1 MNYFNMLPD
10 NFSLDSISDKMLL
23 KSNVIDFNHSAHD
36 KSNKTM
42 KPNKIDIF
50 YKLNSEAS
58 KMECNKMEGSKME
71 CSKME
76 GSKTEDSKEL
86 TNNKKADSK
95 FSVRDRKF
103 FYPKEKDTLF
113 WCYYI
118 NKYGIDKY
126 FDNKKRSFVVEHDYK
141 ISIIEKI
148 QNMKDELKLNKIKKL
163 VVEDELMNKAKIE
176 IASIKLLMLLDNEN
190 LLLIKKNCYQK
201 IVFNRDKLSL
211 SVDNYNVIFCD
222 VDNYYL
228 QKNLNDR
235 ELVDIIDKSY
245 EIDNF
250 DKPLKGVSSYKLDEL
265 HEICKKLN
273 IGLSSNLGKNKTKQV
288 LYTEILEKFI

>member
-23 KSNVIDFNHSAHD
+23 KSNIIDFNHSAYS
-36 KSNKTM
+36 KSNKS
-42 KPNKIDIF
+42 NKSNKVDIF
-50 YKLNSEAS
+50 YKLAS
-58 KMECNKMEGSKME
+58 QDDMIDSSKPD
-71 CSKME
+71 S
-76 GSKTEDSKEL
+76 SKEL
-86 TNNKKADSK
+86 TNNSK
-95 FSVRDRKF
+95 VNGKFPIRDRKF

-163 VVEDELMNKAKIE
+163 VVEDELMNRAKIE
-176 IASIKLLMLLDNEN
+176 ISSIKLLMLLDNEN

-250 DKPLKGVSSYKLDEL
+250 VKPLKGVSSYKLDEL

-273 IGLSSNLGKNKTKQV
+273 IELSSNLGKNKTKQV

>member
-23 KSNVIDFNHSAHD
+23 KSNIIDFNHSAHD

-58 KMECNKMEGSKME
+58 KME
-71 CSKME
+71 
-76 GSKTEDSKEL
+76 GSKTEDAKEL

-163 VVEDELMNKAKIE
+163 VVEDELMNRAKIE
-176 IASIKLLMLLDNEN
+176 IASIKLLMLLDNEI

-201 IVFNRDKLSL
+201 IVFNRDKLEL

-235 ELVDIIDKSY
+235 ELVDIINKSY

-250 DKPLKGVSSYKLDEL
+250 DKPLKGISSYKLDEL

-273 IGLSSNLGKNKTKQV
+273 IELSSNLGKNKTKQI

>member
-23 KSNVIDFNHSAHD
+23 KSNIIDFNHSAHS
-36 KSNKTM
+36 KSNKV
-42 KPNKIDIF
+42 DIF
-50 YKLNSEAS
+50 YKLIS
-58 KMECNKMEGSKME
+58 KDSKI
-71 CSKME
+71 E
-76 GSKTEDSKEL
+76 GSKTADTKEL
-86 TNNKKADSK
+86 TNNSK
-95 FSVRDRKF
+95 VNGKFPIRDRKF

-148 QNMKDELKLNKIKKL
+148 QNMKDDLKLNKIKKL
-163 VVEDELMNKAKIE
+163 VVEDELMNKPKIE

-190 LLLIKKNCYQK
+190 LLLIKKNCCQK
-201 IVFNRDKLSL
+201 IVFNRDKLDL

-235 ELVDIIDKSY
+235 ELVDIINKSY

-250 DKPLKGVSSYKLDEL
+250 DKPLKGISSYKLDEL

-273 IGLSSNLGKNKTKQV
+273 IELSSNVGKNKTKQV

>member
-23 KSNVIDFNHSAHD
+23 KSNIIDFNHSAHD

-58 KMECNKMEGSKME
+58 KMEG
-71 CSKME
+71 SKME
-76 GSKTEDSKEL
+76 GSKTEDAKEL

-163 VVEDELMNKAKIE
+163 VVEDELMNRAKIE

>member
-23 KSNVIDFNHSAHD
+23 KSNIIDFNHSAHN
-36 KSNKTM
+36 KSNKSIKSI

-50 YKLNSEAS
+50 YKLAS
-58 KMECNKMEGSKME
+58 QDDMIDSSKPD
-71 CSKME
+71 S
-76 GSKTEDSKEL
+76 SKEL
-86 TNNKKADSK
+86 TNNSK
-95 FSVRDRKF
+95 VNGKFPIRDRKF

-163 VVEDELMNKAKIE
+163 VVEDELINRAKIE

-201 IVFNRDKLSL
+201 IVFNRDKLEL

-235 ELVDIIDKSY
+235 ELVDIINKSY

>member
-23 KSNVIDFNHSAHD
+23 KSNIIDFNHSAHN
-36 KSNKTM
+36 KSNKSIKSI

-58 KMECNKMEGSKME
+58 KME
-71 CSKME
+71 
-76 GSKTEDSKEL
+76 GSKTEDAKEL

-163 VVEDELMNKAKIE
+163 VVEDELMNRAKIE

-201 IVFNRDKLSL
+201 IVFNRDKLEL

-235 ELVDIIDKSY
+235 ELVDIINKSY

-250 DKPLKGVSSYKLDEL
+250 DKPLKGISSYKLDEL

-273 IGLSSNLGKNKTKQV
+273 IELSSNLGKNKTKQI

>member
-23 KSNVIDFNHSAHD
+23 KSNIIDFNHSAHN
-36 KSNKTM
+36 KSIKSIKSI

-50 YKLNSEAS
+50 YKLAS
-58 KMECNKMEGSKME
+58 QDDMIHSSKPD
-71 CSKME
+71 S
-76 GSKTEDSKEL
+76 SKEL
-86 TNNKKADSK
+86 TNNSK
-95 FSVRDRKF
+95 VNGKFPIRDRKF

-148 QNMKDELKLNKIKKL
+148 QNMKDELKLNKIKKV
-163 VVEDELMNKAKIE
+163 VVEDELMNKPKIE

-190 LLLIKKNCYQK
+190 LLLIKKN
-201 IVFNRDKLSL
+201 
-211 SVDNYNVIFCD
+211 
-222 VDNYYL
+222 
-228 QKNLNDR
+228 
-235 ELVDIIDKSY
+235 
-245 EIDNF
+245 
-250 DKPLKGVSSYKLDEL
+250 
-265 HEICKKLN
+265 
-273 IGLSSNLGKNKTKQV
+273 
-288 LYTEILEKFI
+288 

>member
-1 MNYFNMLPD
+1 MLPD

-23 KSNVIDFNHSAHD
+23 KSNIIDFNHSAHN
-36 KSNKTM
+36 KSNKSI

-50 YKLNSEAS
+50 YKLISE
-58 KMECNKMEGSKME
+58 N
-71 CSKME
+71 SKME
-76 GSKTEDSKEL
+76 GSKIEDVKEL
-86 TNNKKADSK
+86 TNDKKADSK

-201 IVFNRDKLSL
+201 IVFNHDKLDL

-250 DKPLKGVSSYKLDEL
+250 DKPLKGISSYKLDEL

-273 IGLSSNLGKNKTKQV
+273 IELSSNLGKNKTKQV

>member
-23 KSNVIDFNHSAHD
+23 KSNIIDFNHSAHN
-36 KSNKTM
+36 KSIKTT

-50 YKLNSEAS
+50 YKLISQDDI
-58 KMECNKMEGSKME
+58 MD
-71 CSKME
+71 CSKPD
-76 GSKTEDSKEL
+76 SSKEL
-86 TNNKKADSK
+86 TNNSK
-95 FSVRDRKF
+95 VNGKFPVRDRKF

-148 QNMKDELKLNKIKKL
+148 QNMKDELKLNKIKKV
-163 VVEDELMNKAKIE
+163 VVEDELMNKPKME
-176 IASIKLLMLLDNEN
+176 VASIKLLMLLDNEN

-201 IVFNRDKLSL
+201 IVFNRDKLEL

-235 ELVDIIDKSY
+235 ELVDIINKSY

-250 DKPLKGVSSYKLDEL
+250 DKPLKGISSYKLDEL

-273 IGLSSNLGKNKTKQV
+273 IELSSNLGKNKTKQV

>member
-23 KSNVIDFNHSAHD
+23 KSNIIDFNHSAHD

-58 KMECNKMEGSKME
+58 KMESSKI
-71 CSKME
+71 E
-76 GSKTEDSKEL
+76 GSKTEDAKEL

-163 VVEDELMNKAKIE
+163 VVEDELINRAKIE

-235 ELVDIIDKSY
+235 ELVDIINKSY

-250 DKPLKGVSSYKLDEL
+250 DKPLKGISSYKLDEL

>member
-23 KSNVIDFNHSAHD
+23 KSNIIDFNHSAHN
-36 KSNKTM
+36 KSNKSIKSI

-50 YKLNSEAS
+50 YKLAS
-58 KMECNKMEGSKME
+58 QDDMIDSSKPD
-71 CSKME
+71 S
-76 GSKTEDSKEL
+76 SKEL
-86 TNNKKADSK
+86 TNNSK
-95 FSVRDRKF
+95 VNGKFPIRDRKF

-163 VVEDELMNKAKIE
+163 VVEDELINRAKIE

-273 IGLSSNLGKNKTKQV
+273 IGLSSNLGKNKTKQI

>member
-23 KSNVIDFNHSAHD
+23 KSNIIDFNHSAHN
-36 KSNKTM
+36 KSNKSIKSI

-50 YKLNSEAS
+50 YKLAS
-58 KMECNKMEGSKME
+58 QDDMIDSSKPD
-71 CSKME
+71 S
-76 GSKTEDSKEL
+76 SKEL
-86 TNNKKADSK
+86 TNNSK
-95 FSVRDRKF
+95 VNGKFPIRDRKF

-163 VVEDELMNKAKIE
+163 VVEDELMNKPKIE

>member
-23 KSNVIDFNHSAHD
+23 KSNIIDFNHSAHS
-36 KSNKTM
+36 KSNKV
-42 KPNKIDIF
+42 DIF
-50 YKLNSEAS
+50 YKLIS
-58 KMECNKMEGSKME
+58 KDSKI
-71 CSKME
+71 E
-76 GSKTEDSKEL
+76 GSKTADTKEL
-86 TNNKKADSK
+86 TNNKKADRK

-141 ISIIEKI
+141 ISVIEKI

-190 LLLIKKNCYQK
+190 LLLIKNNCYQK

-250 DKPLKGVSSYKLDEL
+250 DKPLKGISSYKLDEL

-273 IGLSSNLGKNKTKQV
+273 IELSSNLGKNKNKTKQV

>member
-23 KSNVIDFNHSAHD
+23 KSNIIDFNHSAHD

-58 KMECNKMEGSKME
+58 KMEG
-71 CSKME
+71 SKME
-76 GSKTEDSKEL
+76 GSKTEDAKEL

-163 VVEDELMNKAKIE
+163 VVEDELINRAKIE

>member
-23 KSNVIDFNHSAHD
+23 KSNIIDFNHSAHN
-36 KSNKTM
+36 KSNKSI

-50 YKLNSEAS
+50 YKLAS
-58 KMECNKMEGSKME
+58 QDDMIDSSKPD
-71 CSKME
+71 S
-76 GSKTEDSKEL
+76 SKEL
-86 TNNKKADSK
+86 TNNSK
-95 FSVRDRKF
+95 VNGKFPIRDRKF

-126 FDNKKRSFVVEHDYK
+126 FDNKKSSFVVEHDYK
-141 ISIIEKI
+141 ISIIDKI
-148 QNMKDELKLNKIKKL
+148 QNMKDELKLNKIKKV
-163 VVEDELMNKAKIE
+163 VVEDELMNKPKIE

-201 IVFNRDKLSL
+201 IVFNRDKLEL

-235 ELVDIIDKSY
+235 ELVDIINKSY

-250 DKPLKGVSSYKLDEL
+250 DKPLKGISSYKLDEL

-273 IGLSSNLGKNKTKQV
+273 IELSSNLGKNKTKQV

>member
-23 KSNVIDFNHSAHD
+23 KSNIIDFNHSAHN
-36 KSNKTM
+36 KSIKSIKSI

-50 YKLNSEAS
+50 YKLAS
-58 KMECNKMEGSKME
+58 QDDMIHSSKPD
-71 CSKME
+71 S
-76 GSKTEDSKEL
+76 SKEL
-86 TNNKKADSK
+86 TNNSK
-95 FSVRDRKF
+95 VNGKFPIRDRKF

-148 QNMKDELKLNKIKKL
+148 QNMKDELKLNKIKKV
-163 VVEDELMNKAKIE
+163 VVEDELMNKPKIE

-201 IVFNRDKLSL
+201 IVFNRDKLDL

-235 ELVDIIDKSY
+235 ELVDIINKSY

-250 DKPLKGVSSYKLDEL
+250 DKPLKGISSYKLDEL

-273 IGLSSNLGKNKTKQV
+273 IELSSNLGKNKTKQV

>member
-1 MNYFNMLPD
+1 MNYFNVLPD

-23 KSNVIDFNHSAHD
+23 KSNIIDFNHSAHN
-36 KSNKTM
+36 KSNKV
-42 KPNKIDIF
+42 DIF
-50 YKLNSEAS
+50 YKLIS
-58 KMECNKMEGSKME
+58 KDNKI
-71 CSKME
+71 E
-76 GSKTEDSKEL
+76 GSKTADTKEL

-148 QNMKDELKLNKIKKL
+148 QNMKDDLKLNKIKKL
-163 VVEDELMNKAKIE
+163 VVEDELMNKSKIE

-201 IVFNRDKLSL
+201 IVFNRDKLDL

-235 ELVDIIDKSY
+235 ELVDIINKSY

-250 DKPLKGVSSYKLDEL
+250 DKPLKGISSYKLNEL

-273 IGLSSNLGKNKTKQV
+273 IELSSNVGKNKTKQV

>member
-1 MNYFNMLPD
+1 
-10 NFSLDSISDKMLL
+10 
-23 KSNVIDFNHSAHD
+23 
-36 KSNKTM
+36 
-42 KPNKIDIF
+42 
-50 YKLNSEAS
+50 
-58 KMECNKMEGSKME
+58 
-71 CSKME
+71 
-76 GSKTEDSKEL
+76 
-86 TNNKKADSK
+86 
-95 FSVRDRKF
+95 
-103 FYPKEKDTLF
+103 
-113 WCYYI
+113 
-118 NKYGIDKY
+118 
-126 FDNKKRSFVVEHDYK
+126 
-141 ISIIEKI
+141 
-148 QNMKDELKLNKIKKL
+148 
-163 VVEDELMNKAKIE
+163 MNKAKIE

>member
-23 KSNVIDFNHSAHD
+23 KSNIIDFNHSAHS
-36 KSNKTM
+36 KSNKV
-42 KPNKIDIF
+42 DIF
-50 YKLNSEAS
+50 YKLIS
-58 KMECNKMEGSKME
+58 KDSKI
-71 CSKME
+71 E
-76 GSKTEDSKEL
+76 GSKTADTKEL
-86 TNNKKADSK
+86 TNNKKADRK

-141 ISIIEKI
+141 ISVIEKI

-190 LLLIKKNCYQK
+190 LLLIKNNCYQK
-201 IVFNRDKLSL
+201 IVFNRDKLDL

-250 DKPLKGVSSYKLDEL
+250 DKPLKGISSYKLDEL

-273 IGLSSNLGKNKTKQV
+273 IELSSNLGKNKNKTKQV

>member
-23 KSNVIDFNHSAHD
+23 KSNIIDFNHSAYS

-58 KMECNKMEGSKME
+58 KMEG
-71 CSKME
+71 SKME
-76 GSKTEDSKEL
+76 GSKTEDAKEL

-163 VVEDELMNKAKIE
+163 VVEDELMNRAKIE

-201 IVFNRDKLSL
+201 IVFNRDKLEL

-235 ELVDIIDKSY
+235 ELVDIINKSY

-250 DKPLKGVSSYKLDEL
+250 DKPLKGISSYKLDEL

-273 IGLSSNLGKNKTKQV
+273 IELSSNLGKNKTKQI